1 MMADYAF
8 SLSRSP
14 DERSDI
20 RGGVRVV
27 ATLEEMPLLL
37 SADDF
42 ENSLDA
48 VRAAAAGPIKG
59 IFGPE
64 SLTWR
69 VDREAAV
76 FLGAGR
82 ALLLQLAH
90 PWVAA
95 AISEHSKTFADPV
108 GRFHRTFNIT
118 FTMVFGTLDQALVAA
133 RRLHR
138 RHTVVTGSLPHAAG
152 RYEAGSSYRANEV
165 SALQWVHATLVETAL
180 QTHDLVLP
188 ALTSSEREQYWTE
201 AKLYAALFG
210 IRLADLPADWTSF
223 AAYTEAMA
231 QSDNLA
237 VSPAARDIA
246 QQIFSGRATG
256 LRVPKWY
263 RALTA
268 HLLPERLREEFGF
281 EFGEH
286 EARSMKRALTWI
298 RRVYPRLPMRLRAVG
313 PYQEALARLRGDQ
326 QPDFAVRWLNR
337 LWIGR
342 PTME

>member
-1 MMADYAF
+1 
-8 SLSRSP
+8 
-14 DERSDI
+14 
-20 RGGVRVV
+20 
-27 ATLEEMPLLL
+27 LLL
-37 SADDF
+37 SDDDF
-42 ENSLDA
+42 ESSLDA
-48 VRAAAAGPIKG
+48 VRAAAAGPVAG
-59 IFGPE
+59 IFGPD

-95 AISEHSKTFADPV
+95 AISEHSKTLADPV

-118 FTMVFGTLDQALVAA
+118 FTMVFGTLDQALAA
-133 RRLHR
+133 SRRLHR
-138 RHTVVTGSLPHAAG
+138 RHAAVTGILPQAAG
-152 RYEAGSSYRANEV
+152 RFEAGSSYNANEV
-165 SALQWVHATLVETAL
+165 AALRWVHATLVETAL

-188 ALTSSEREQYWTE
+188 ALTNSEREKYWAE
-201 AKLYAALFG
+201 AKLYAALSG
-210 IRLADLPADWTSF
+210 IRPADLPADWTAF
-223 AAYTEAMA
+223 AAYTEAMSG
-231 QSDNLA
+231 SDILA

-246 QQIFSGRATG
+246 EQFFSGSATG
-256 LRVPKWY
+256 LRVPRWY

-268 HLLPERLREEFGF
+268 HLLPGRLAQEFGF
-281 EFGEH
+281 EFGER
-286 EARSMKRALTWI
+286 EQRSTDRALAWI

-326 QPDFAVRWLNR
+326 QPDLAVRWLNR

-342 PTME
+342 PMME

>member
-1 MMADYAF
+1 
-8 SLSRSP
+8 
-14 DERSDI
+14 
-20 RGGVRVV
+20 
-27 ATLEEMPLLL
+27 MPVLL

-42 ENSLDA
+42 ANSLA
-48 VRAAAAGPIKG
+48 SVRAAAAGPIKG

-118 FTMVFGTLDQALVAA
+118 FTMVFGTLDQALAA
-133 RRLHR
+133 SRRLQR
-138 RHTVVTGSLPHAAG
+138 RHAVVTGSLPQAAG
-152 RYEAGSSYRANEV
+152 RYEAGSAYSANEV
-165 SALQWVHATLVETAL
+165 SALRWVHATLVETAL

-188 ALTSSEREQYWTE
+188 ALTDSEREQYWAE

-210 IRLADLPADWTSF
+210 VRPADLPADWTSF
-223 AAYTEAMA
+223 TAYTEATS
-231 QSDNLA
+231 QSDSLA

-256 LRVPKWY
+256 LRIPRWY

-281 EFGEH
+281 EFGKR
-286 EARSMKRALTWI
+286 EARSM
-298 RRVYPRLPMRLRAVG
+298 
-313 PYQEALARLRGDQ
+313 D
-326 QPDFAVRWLNR
+326 
-337 LWIGR
+337 R
-342 PTME
+342 PADDGVILLCL

>member
-1 MMADYAF
+1 
-8 SLSRSP
+8 L
-14 DERSDI
+14 
-20 RGGVRVV
+20 
-27 ATLEEMPLLL
+27 PLLL
-37 SADDF
+37 SEDDF
-42 ENSLDA
+42 ESCLDT
-48 VRAAAAGPIKG
+48 VRAAAAGPIAG
-59 IFGPE
+59 IFGPD

-95 AISEHSKTFADPV
+95 AISEHSKTLADPV

-118 FTMVFGTLDQALVAA
+118 FTMVFGTLDQALAA
-133 RRLHR
+133 SRRLHR
-138 RHTVVTGSLPHAAG
+138 RHAAVTGSLPQAAG
-152 RYEAGSSYRANEV
+152 RYEAGSRYSANEL
-165 SALQWVHATLVETAL
+165 SALRWVHATLVETAL

-188 ALTSSEREQYWTE
+188 ALTNSEREQYWTE

-210 IRLADLPADWTSF
+210 VRAADLPADWTSF
-223 AAYTEAMA
+223 TAYTEAMA
-231 QSDNLA
+231 QSDSLA

-256 LRVPKWY
+256 LRVPRWY

-268 HLLPERLREEFGF
+268 HLLPERLRKEFGF
-281 EFGEH
+281 EFGER
-286 EARSMKRALTWI
+286 EQRSMKRALAWI
-298 RRVYPRLPMRLRAVG
+298 RRIYPCLPMRLRAVG
-313 PYQEALARLRGDQ
+313 PYQEALSRLQGDQ
-326 QPDFAVRWLNR
+326 RPDLAVRWLNR

-342 PTME
+342 PMME

>member
-1 MMADYAF
+1 
-8 SLSRSP
+8 
-14 DERSDI
+14 
-20 RGGVRVV
+20 
-27 ATLEEMPLLL
+27 LLL
-37 SADDF
+37 SDVDF

-48 VRAAAAGPIKG
+48 VRAAAAGPVKG
-59 IFGPE
+59 IFGPD

-69 VDREAAV
+69 VDREAAI

-95 AISEHSKTFADPV
+95 AISEHSRTFADPV

-118 FTMVFGTLDQALVAA
+118 FTMVFGTLDQALAA
-133 RRLHR
+133 SRRLHR
-138 RHTVVTGSLPHAAG
+138 RHAVVTGILPLAAG
-152 RYEAGSSYRANEV
+152 RFEAGSSYSANEV
-165 SALQWVHATLVETAL
+165 SALRWVHATLVETAL

-188 ALTSSEREQYWTE
+188 ALTNSEREQYWAE

-210 IRLADLPADWTSF
+210 VRQADLPADWTAF

-231 QSDNLA
+231 QSDSLA

-246 QQIFSGRATG
+246 EQIFSGRATG
-256 LRVPKWY
+256 LRVPRWY

-281 EFGEH
+281 EFGER
-286 EARSMKRALTWI
+286 EARSADRALAWI

-313 PYQEALARLRGDQ
+313 PYQEALARLQGDQ
-326 QPDFAVRWLNR
+326 RPDLAVRWLNR

-342 PTME
+342 PMME

>member
-1 MMADYAF
+1 
-8 SLSRSP
+8 
-14 DERSDI
+14 
-20 RGGVRVV
+20 VR
-27 ATLEEMPLLL
+27 AGTRLGMPVLL
-37 SADDF
+37 SIDDF
-42 ENSLDA
+42 EDSLDT
-48 VRAAAAGPIKG
+48 VRAAAAGRAEG

-76 FLGAGR
+76 FLGGGR

-95 AISEHSKTFADPV
+95 AISDHSKTFADPV

-118 FTMVFGTLDQALVAA
+118 FTMVFGTLDQALAA
-133 RRLHR
+133 SRRLHR
-138 RHTVVTGSLPHAAG
+138 RHAVVTGSLPQAAG
-152 RYEAGSSYRANEV
+152 RYEAGSAYSANEV

-188 ALTSSEREQYWTE
+188 ALTSSEREQYWAE

-210 IRLADLPADWTSF
+210 VRPADLPADWTSF
-223 AAYTEAMA
+223 TAYTEATS
-231 QSDNLA
+231 QSDSLA

-256 LRVPKWY
+256 LRIPRWY

-268 HLLPERLREEFGF
+268 HLLPERLREEFGL
-281 EFGEH
+281 EFGER
-286 EARSMKRALTWI
+286 EARSMERALGWI
-298 RRVYPRLPMRLRAVG
+298 RRIYPRLPMRLRAVG
-313 PYQEALARLRGDQ
+313 PYQEALARLQGGKR
-326 QPDFAVRWLNR
+326 PDLAARWLNR

-342 PTME
+342 PMME

>member
-1 MMADYAF
+1 
-8 SLSRSP
+8 
-14 DERSDI
+14 
-20 RGGVRVV
+20 
-27 ATLEEMPLLL
+27 MPLLL

-42 ENSLDA
+42 KSSLDA

-118 FTMVFGTLDQALVAA
+118 FTMVFGTLEQALAA
-133 RRLHR
+133 SRRLHR
-138 RHTVVTGSLPHAAG
+138 RHTVVTGILPQGAG
-152 RYEAGSSYRANEV
+152 RFEAGSRYRANEV

-188 ALTSSEREQYWTE
+188 ALTNSEREQYWAE

-210 IRLADLPADWTSF
+210 VRPADLPADWTSF
-223 AAYTEAMA
+223 AAYTEAMSR
-231 QSDNLA
+231 SDSLA

-256 LRVPKWY
+256 LRVPGWY

-268 HLLPERLREEFGF
+268 HLLPARLREEFGF
-281 EFGEH
+281 EFGER
-286 EARSMKRALTWI
+286 EQRSTKRALAWI
-298 RRVYPRLPMRLRAVG
+298 RRIYPRLPMRLRAVG

-326 QPDFAVRWLNR
+326 RPDLAVRWLNR

-342 PTME
+342 PMME

>member
-1 MMADYAF
+1 MSDNPPEDM
-8 SLSRSP
+8 LS
-14 DERSDI
+14 
-20 RGGVRVV
+20 
-27 ATLEEMPLLL
+27 LL

-42 ENSLDA
+42 ENSLDT
-48 VRAAAAGPIKG
+48 VCAAAAGPSEG

-69 VDREAAV
+69 VDREAAI

-95 AISEHSKTFADPV
+95 AISEHSRTFADPV

-118 FTMVFGTLDQALVAA
+118 FTMVFGTLDQALAA
-133 RRLHR
+133 SRRLHR
-138 RHTVVTGSLPHAAG
+138 RHTVVTGTLPQAAG
-152 RYEAGSSYRANEV
+152 RFEAGSAYHANEV
-165 SALQWVHATLVETAL
+165 AALRWVHATLVETAL

-188 ALTSSEREQYWTE
+188 ALTSSEREQYWAE

-210 IRLADLPADWTSF
+210 IRPGDLPADWTSF

-231 QSDNLA
+231 QSDILA

-246 QQIFSGRATG
+246 EQIFSGRATG
-256 LRVPKWY
+256 LRVPRWY

-281 EFGEH
+281 EFGER
-286 EARSMKRALTWI
+286 EQRSMSRALAWM
-298 RRVYPRLPMRLRAVG
+298 RRIYPRLPMRLRAVG
-313 PYQEALARLRGDQ
+313 PYQEALARLQGDK
-326 QPDFAVRWLNR
+326 QPDLAVRWLNR

-342 PTME
+342 PMME